1 MEFEISDEEFE
12 KFQTFLFQEAGIRL
26 SSTKKTLVVAR
37 LSRRLKHLGFEN
49 FTQYYGHIHA
59 IGGSSEKRTVLDLLT
74 TNETYFFREIRHF
87 QFLEEITA
95 NEQTGATPFRVWS
108 AACSTGEEP
117 YSIAMT
123 LNYHFR
129 FRRWEV
135 LASDISHSVLEA
147 AKNGEY
153 PRTALEKIPQHFRRH
168 YKLENPTEKS
178 EIFSIPPLLR
188 SNIRFHHVNLNGA
201 WPMLGEFDVIYLRNV
216 MIYFDVPTKRKLV
229 TRMMERLRPGG
240 HLFIGHSES
249 LHGVT
254 DQMETVKPAIYR
266 MPKPKK

>member
-12 KFQTFLFQEAGIRL
+12 KFQTFLFQETGIRL
-26 SSTKKTLVVAR
+26 SSTKKTLVIAR
-37 LSRRLKHLGFEN
+37 LSRRLNHLGFQS
-49 FTQYYGHIHA
+49 FTQYYGHIHS
-59 IGGSSEKRTVLDLLT
+59 IGASDEKRTVLDLLT
-74 TNETYFFREIRHF
+74 TNETHFFREIRHF
-87 QFLEEITA
+87 QFLEEIAA
-95 NEQTGATPFRVWS
+95 NEQRGATPFRVWS

-135 LASDISHSVLEA
+135 LASDISRSVLEA

-153 PRTALEKIPQHFRRH
+153 ARTALEKIPQHFRRH
-168 YKLENPTEKS
+168 YKLENQPGKTNT
-178 EIFSIPPLLR
+178 FTMPADLGR
-188 SNIRFHHVNLNGA
+188 NVRFHHVNLNGH
-201 WPMLGEFDVIYLRNV
+201 WPVMGDLDVIFLRNV

-229 TRMMERLRPGG
+229 SRMIERLRPGG
-240 HLFIGHSES
+240 YLFIGHSES

-254 DQMETVKPAIYR
+254 DKMEIVKPAIYR
-266 MPKPKK
+266 MPQQQK